1 MEFEPF
7 RAKKTTMHQNI
18 FVLLITLCLVSGV
31 AAQDHMLELTLE
43 ETIEQARQQSP
54 DAQNARHSFRS
65 AYWNYKY
72 YCANYLSTLKLTS
85 TPYLDRAINKVTQ
98 SDGNVKFIEQNLLS
112 TDLTLSLTQNVPWTG
127 GTVFIETAAQRLDL
141 FSSDT
146 YSWQTSPVN
155 IGYSQS
161 LFGYNSLKWDR
172 RIEPIRYREAKK
184 TYVETLELVAAN
196 ATEKFFNLA
205 KAQSNFEIANANYA
219 NADTLY
225 IYAQG
230 RYNIGTISENEML
243 QLELN
248 KLTEETNCM
257 NARIEVENCMQE
269 FRSYLGIQE
278 DLHIKVRVDN
288 RVPDL
293 HIDLD
298 AALMLANENSPEIQN
313 MLRRKVESE
322 SAVSRAKA
330 NAGLKADIYLRF
342 GLTQTAGKLKDAYR
356 KPLDQ
361 QYVSLGITLP
371 ILDWGRGRGQV
382 RVARSN
388 RDLVY
393 TQVEQDKTDFDLNV
407 RKLVKQFNLQAQRVN
422 IAARTDHTAQRRA
435 EVARKLYLLGKSSV
449 LDLNASITEKDTARR
464 NYVTALYNYWSLYYT
479 LRSITLY
486 DFEKE
491 ESLAEDLER
500 VIDEKNIQ

>member
-1 MEFEPF
+1 M
-7 RAKKTTMHQNI
+7 
-18 FVLLITLCLVSGV
+18 
-31 AAQDHMLELTLE
+31 
-43 ETIEQARQQSP
+43 
-54 DAQNARHSFRS
+54 
-65 AYWNYKY
+65 
-72 YCANYLSTLKLTS
+72 
-85 TPYLDRAINKVTQ
+85 
-98 SDGNVKFIEQNLLS
+98 
-112 TDLTLSLTQNVPWTG
+112 DLTLSLTQNVPWTG
-127 GTVFIETAAQRLDL
+127 GTFFIETAAQRLDL

-205 KAQSNFEIANANYA
+205 KAQSNYEIANANYA

-269 FRSYLGIQE
+269 LRSYLGIQE
-278 DLHIKVRVDN
+278 DLLIKVRIDN

-322 SAVSRAKA
+322 S
-330 NAGLKADIYLRF
+330 
-342 GLTQTAGKLKDAYR
+342 
-356 KPLDQ
+356 
-361 QYVSLGITLP
+361 
-371 ILDWGRGRGQV
+371 
-382 RVARSN
+382 VARQGQCRTEGRHLPALRLDTNCRQAERCLPES
-388 RDLVY
+388 
-393 TQVEQDKTDFDLNV
+393 TGPAV
-407 RKLVKQFNLQAQRVN
+407 RQLGHYPPNPGLG
-422 IAARTDHTAQRRA
+422 
-435 EVARKLYLLGKSSV
+435 ARKGTS
-449 LDLNASITEKDTARR
+449 TRGP
-464 NYVTALYNYWSLYYT
+464 
-479 LRSITLY
+479 
-486 DFEKE
+486 F
-491 ESLAEDLER
+491 
-500 VIDEKNIQ
+500 

>member
-1 MEFEPF
+1 
-7 RAKKTTMHQNI
+7 
-18 FVLLITLCLVSGV
+18 
-31 AAQDHMLELTLE
+31 
-43 ETIEQARQQSP
+43 
-54 DAQNARHSFRS
+54 
-65 AYWNYKY
+65 
-72 YCANYLSTLKLTS
+72 
-85 TPYLDRAINKVTQ
+85 
-98 SDGNVKFIEQNLLS
+98 
-112 TDLTLSLTQNVPWTG
+112 
-127 GTVFIETAAQRLDL
+127 
-141 FSSDT
+141 
-146 YSWQTSPVN
+146 
-155 IGYSQS
+155 
-161 LFGYNSLKWDR
+161 
-172 RIEPIRYREAKK
+172 
-184 TYVETLELVAAN
+184 
-196 ATEKFFNLA
+196 
-205 KAQSNFEIANANYA
+205 
-219 NADTLY
+219 
-225 IYAQG
+225 
-230 RYNIGTISENEML
+230 ML

-269 FRSYLGIQE
+269 LRSYLGIQE
-278 DLHIKVRVDN
+278 DLLIKVRIDN

-342 GLTQTAGKLKDAYR
+342 GLTQTADKLKDAYR
-356 KPLDQ
+356 NPLDQ

-449 LDLNASITEKDTARR
+449 LDLNASITEKIRPGEA
-464 NYVTALYNYWSLYYT
+464 
-479 LRSITLY
+479 I
-486 DFEKE
+486 
-491 ESLAEDLER
+491 
-500 VIDEKNIQ
+500 

>member
-1 MEFEPF
+1 M
-7 RAKKTTMHQNI
+7 
-18 FVLLITLCLVSGV
+18 
-31 AAQDHMLELTLE
+31 
-43 ETIEQARQQSP
+43 
-54 DAQNARHSFRS
+54 
-65 AYWNYKY
+65 
-72 YCANYLSTLKLTS
+72 
-85 TPYLDRAINKVTQ
+85 
-98 SDGNVKFIEQNLLS
+98 
-112 TDLTLSLTQNVPWTG
+112 
-127 GTVFIETAAQRLDL
+127 
-141 FSSDT
+141 
-146 YSWQTSPVN
+146 
-155 IGYSQS
+155 
-161 LFGYNSLKWDR
+161 
-172 RIEPIRYREAKK
+172 
-184 TYVETLELVAAN
+184 
-196 ATEKFFNLA
+196 
-205 KAQSNFEIANANYA
+205 
-219 NADTLY
+219 
-225 IYAQG
+225 
-230 RYNIGTISENEML
+230 
-243 QLELN
+243 
-248 KLTEETNCM
+248 
-257 NARIEVENCMQE
+257 
-269 FRSYLGIQE
+269 
-278 DLHIKVRVDN
+278 
-288 RVPDL
+288 PDL

-342 GLTQTAGKLKDAYR
+342 GLTQTADKLKDAYR
-356 KPLDQ
+356 NPLDQ

-449 LDLNASITEKDTARR
+449 LDLNVSITEKDTARR
-464 NYVTALYNYWSLYYT
+464 SYITALYNYWSLYYA

-491 ESLAEDLER
+491 RPLAEDLER
-500 VIDEKNIQ
+500 VTNEESIQ